1 MSIFIRDEL
10 NTSGITP
17 GNSESPNVNPHY
29 VGRTQRDT
37 LDTSG
42 DTTPGQADNNPDFIT
57 LDSLNDRPVQ
67 NQLPINLHNGWNTIA
82 YPGIISMPILDFLNI
97 LYINDVDRS
106 FTEDS
111 VPSTKNSEILV

>member
-42 DTTPGQADNNPDFIT
+42 DTTPGQADNNPDFINS
-57 LDSLNDRPVQ
+57 SLYTTSSPNPQVKHIH
-67 NQLPINLHNGWNTIA
+67 PKSGK
-82 YPGIISMPILDFLNI
+82 S
-97 LYINDVDRS
+97 
-106 FTEDS
+106 
-111 VPSTKNSEILV
+111 